1 MKDMGSEQVLK
12 KSVLGGFKKDGVINY
27 VEQLQSEIL
36 ELKREV
42 ANKPDLS
49 DEYNAVKKDN
59 ENAYADIASLTAKC
73 DAIKAEN
80 EALSN
85 HNIKLSEELDEAKKV
100 IAEYESK
107 QKLFEE
113 KILAIES
120 KFLKIKS
127 GYTSA
132 DVTPSEINNVVASA
146 HSDISYANERIK
158 TACNNFESS
167 TSALKSSVDN
177 LLNVLASINENINNA
192 E

>member
-1 MKDMGSEQVLK
+1 MGSEQVLK

-132 DVTPSEINNVVASA
+132 DVTPSGINNVVASA